1 MSDDKPSAKVD
12 GTKVAGRGSKA
23 NYIDLA
29 TNETYWISGPR
40 KDGQDTLYPGLVEI
54 DDDVKSTGAMYA
66 ASQSAATAAFAA
78 PLLTLRDLYLIVGR
92 LSFGSISLFGRSI
105 VGRDIGLTADI
116 VGVRGSDASKPGMV
130 FLAGE
135 QSRRRPTFG
144 HEVSQVRG
152 KYAASGERI
161 VARNFHNV
169 RGCSRADSTSERPAR
184 QDMRWDTAASDA
196 HRSTPCCTSW
206 FSRHAQTLIAEL
218 RDADGCGLPRC
229 VDRELVGS
237 PTASRACVARR
248 ATTRSSSRS
257 RASSAASARRAP
269 RDAWPTPRL
278 TSSIACC
285 RRHRIGNGCCPYPS
299 RCACGSHAIRRGRV
313 GWAVSSCARS
323 PRDSAAPPARG
334 ASPHR

>member
-1 MSDDKPSAKVD
+1 
-12 GTKVAGRGSKA
+12 
-23 NYIDLA
+23 
-29 TNETYWISGPR
+29 
-40 KDGQDTLYPGLVEI
+40 
-54 DDDVKSTGAMYA
+54 
-66 ASQSAATAAFAA
+66 
-78 PLLTLRDLYLIVGR
+78 
-92 LSFGSISLFGRSI
+92 
-105 VGRDIGLTADI
+105 
-116 VGVRGSDASKPGMV
+116 
-130 FLAGE
+130 
-135 QSRRRPTFG
+135 
-144 HEVSQVRG
+144 VRG